1 VIIERVCSC
10 AFAAACVAACGNGA
24 ASASNASADPDAAT
38 GSGAGRDATFSEA
51 STADDAALD
60 GSRNSDAGVTRSDA
74 GGLALV
80 YRGPAG
86 CTGCS
91 EAVAA
96 LLQSSAWGFDV
107 QYVGP
112 NEALSIAAATLAT
125 ATLYAQPGG
134 DPSVNQ
140 AYKDLAS
147 VAPIIAQYVMSG
159 GRYLGFCEGG
169 YLAGRTPGFALLPGD
184 ANEYVGSP
192 GATVT
197 TTKDTTIQVLWRGNM
212 RTMYFQDGPFFVL
225 DPGASGV
232 TTLATYTNGE
242 IAALVAR
249 FGSGV
254 VGVVGPHPEADS
266 SWYQAYGLPY
276 PGSTADL
283 GHDLV
288 DAVITQ

>member
-1 VIIERVCSC
+1 MAPTQSD
-10 AFAAACVAACGNGA
+10 AATPDAREGGDEGNG
-24 ASASNASADPDAAT
+24 PDAAT
-38 GSGAGRDATFSEA
+38 DTGPGPGGDAASVDAASGSDAT
-51 STADDAALD
+51 AA
-60 GSRNSDAGVTRSDA
+60 DA

-86 CTGCS
+86 CSGCS

-96 LLQSSAWGFDV
+96 LLQSSGWGFDV
-107 QYVGP
+107 RYVGP
-112 NEALSIAAATLAT
+112 NEALSITAATLAT

-140 AYKDLAS
+140 AYKDLESIAS
-147 VAPIIAQYVMSG
+147 LITQYVMSG

-169 YLAGRTPGFALLPGD
+169 YLAGRTPGFSLLPGD

-197 TTKDTTIQVLWRGNM
+197 ATKDTTIQVLWRGAM

-225 DPGASGV
+225 DPGAGSV

-254 VGVVGPHPEADS
+254 VGVVGPHPEADPT
-266 SWYQAYGLPY
+266 WYQAYNLPY

-288 DAVITQ
+288 DTVMTQ